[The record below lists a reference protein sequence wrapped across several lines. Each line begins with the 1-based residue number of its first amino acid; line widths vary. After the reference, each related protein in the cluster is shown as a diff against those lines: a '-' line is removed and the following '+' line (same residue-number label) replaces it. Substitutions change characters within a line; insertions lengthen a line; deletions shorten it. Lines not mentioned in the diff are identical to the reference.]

1 MEKNTKKLIL
11 IISCILAVLIAASVA
26 AYAIWKDSLIPGG
39 TDGSSSTTSP
49 TSSQV
54 SAGKEITVVVRANGN
69 EYRFSYKTEAE
80 FLREALE
87 EVDLIKGDE
96 SEYGLFVT
104 EVYGIKA
111 DPEKRQWWKITR
123 DGQDL
128 MTGVDTT
135 PIGLGGE
142 FCFILDTY

>member
-1 MEKNTKKLIL
+1 MEKSTKKLIL
-11 IISCILAVLIAASVA
+11 IISCILAVLIAASAA
-26 AYAIWKDSLIPGG
+26 AYAIWKDSLTPGNNG
-39 TDGSSSTTSP
+39 GGSSTAS
-49 TSSQV
+49 TSSHEELSKTV
-54 SAGKEITVVVRANGN
+54 SIKIIAENREFVFTY
-69 EYRFSYKTEAE
+69 ETEAE

-87 EVDLIKGDE
+87 EKDLVKGDE

-111 DPEKRQWWKITR
+111 DPAKRQWWKLTK

-135 PIGLGGE
+135 PIANGDE
-142 FCFILDTY
+142 FCLILDTY